1 MAFNNNKGENYFPYE
16 IKEAEGDVRE
26 RFIKDFHGKLKKISD
41 ERELLSVNEILLLRW
56 HGFQRFESQKME
68 MKSETSVRRKFFL
81 RAGSLFI
88 LIRSTAKL

>member
-41 ERELLSVNEILLLRW
+41 ERELLSVNEILLLR
-56 HGFQRFESQKME
+56 
-68 MKSETSVRRKFFL
+68 
-81 RAGSLFI
+81 
-88 LIRSTAKL
+88 

>member
-41 ERELLSVNEILLLRW
+41 KRELLSVNEILLLPLTWIPVFREPKN
-56 HGFQRFESQKME
+56 GNEK
-68 MKSETSVRRKFFL
+68 
-81 RAGSLFI
+81 
-88 LIRSTAKL
+88 